1 MKISHIIF
9 FSLVSVCG
17 CARWEQQQET
27 IVSAKVVDITTGD
40 LQKEVSVSLLEIET
54 PATPFS
60 NISISEIERETIKIG
75 ETFEFIFNA
84 KRGNRFE
91 YILQFNRDQGSYSS
105 GSVIVRDDSTYETA
119 YEMVES
125 CTLSKK
131 NMNECLLTI
140 EPTCTLSLQV
150 LNIPPGQPNDSI
162 WVDMSDGHLHIFQ
175 SYNGTYHS
183 PTSVLEVP
191 HGHYQF
197 NYWVY
202 NNGIEQYSN
211 SYPVELKHNRDTS
224 IVVEF

>member
-1 MKISHIIF
+1 MRSYILIV
-9 FSLVSVCG
+9 LVLSGCG
-17 CARWEQQQET
+17 KWEQGQET
-27 IVSAKVVDITTGD
+27 IVNAMVMDITTGN
-40 LQKEVSVSLLEIET
+40 LQKKVSVSLLEMET

-60 NISISEIERETIKIG
+60 NISFREIERKSVMIG
-75 ETFEFIFNA
+75 EPFEFEFNA
-84 KRGNRFE
+84 KRGQRFE
-91 YILQFNRDQGSYSS
+91 YIVQYNRDQGSYSS
-105 GSVIVRDDSTYETA
+105 GRVVMKTDSTYETA

-131 NMNECLLTI
+131 IMNECVLTI

-150 LNIPPGQPNDSI
+150 VNIPPGLPNDSV
-162 WVDMSDGHLHIFQ
+162 WVDMSDGHLHLFK
-175 SYNGTYHS
+175 SYKGDYHS

-202 NNGIEQYSN
+202 SNSIEQYSK
-211 SYPVELKHNRDTS
+211 SFPVELKHNRDTT